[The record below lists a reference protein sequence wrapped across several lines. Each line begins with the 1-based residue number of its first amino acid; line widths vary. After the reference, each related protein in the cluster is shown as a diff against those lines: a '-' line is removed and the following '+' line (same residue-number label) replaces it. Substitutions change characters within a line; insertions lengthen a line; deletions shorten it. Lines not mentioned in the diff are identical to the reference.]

1 MSVALS
7 PPQDATSFLQTPFAS
22 GTADRIWGL
31 RESAGPIVGG
41 VDWALS
47 ILLNFSPLEEWVAKP
62 LGGDWSALDRGA
74 VAWTNAGKA
83 VAAVAENLEYL
94 PGAISDAWQGETAT
108 AFGTAQRKVSTA
120 LKPIPGAC
128 DSMSEMCTAL
138 ADMAQAIAEFSI
150 AIIVAIVEF
159 AIEFIAALSSVVG
172 TVTTPAWVAKLAAK
186 LQVWVPKLARMID
199 AFLLMLPK
207 VRGIIAHYKDSFT
220 KLKAIIELLM
230 QLGRDMANTQAKL
243 TEATNAVT
251 AATAGTDG
259 GRGDGSSRRG
269 GGGRF

>member
-1 MSVALS
+1 MSIALY
-7 PPQDATSFLQTPFAS
+7 PPQNAGFFLQEPFAS

-47 ILLNFSPLEEWVAKP
+47 MLLNFSPLEEWVAKP

-83 VAAVAENLEYL
+83 VAAIAENLEYL
-94 PGAISDAWQGETAT
+94 PGATSDAWQGETAT
-108 AFGTAQRKVSTA
+108 AFGRAQHKVSSA

-150 AIIVAIVEF
+150 SILVAVAEF
-159 AIEFIAALSSVVG
+159 AVEFIAALSSVVG
-172 TVTTPAWVAKLAAK
+172 SVTTPAWVTKLALK
-186 LQVWVPKLARMID
+186 LKVWVPKLARMID
-199 AFLLMLPK
+199 LFLEMLPK
-207 VRGIIAHYKDSFT
+207 VAGIIKHYKESFS
-220 KLKAIIELLM
+220 KLKTIIEVLM
-230 QLGRDMANTQAKL
+230 QLGRDMANTQAQL
-243 TEATNAVT
+243 TEATNAVN
-251 AATAGTDG
+251 AATAGSG
-259 GRGDGSSRRG
+259 GGDPSSGRRG
-269 GGGRF
+269 GGGSF